1 MDFQII
7 SVDSYSFIKKFL
19 LHYTA
24 LHLLELSQVPNCLS
38 FTSKSSE
45 LDQARDDDAVV
56 PVVIV

>member
-19 LHYTA
+19 LHYT
-24 LHLLELSQVPNCLS
+24 ELSQVPNCLS

-45 LDQARDDDAVV
+45 LDQSRDDDAVV